1 MSDDLTGA
9 LTKMANDLNK
19 FNSTFAENTKEL
31 KETLS
36 QVTDNYDNQVKLLD
50 AIDKIKIAKIAK
62 ASWTTESKPDICCLI
77 IPCLS

>member
-1 MSDDLTGA
+1 
-9 LTKMANDLNK
+9 MANDLNK

-62 ASWTTESKPDICCLI
+62 ANVEVYDKLQGCTEELERLLNILEIQKNI
-77 IPCLS
+77 